1 MKTLTLIST
10 FLISL
15 SAFAN
20 PKAGD
25 FNRAIMED
33 VKDDLRQHEDVYK
46 APSRGPASVDEVS
59 ERKRLEDQ
67 MKQEKKIEKMNFRQN
82 QPSKW

>member
-33 VKDDLRQHEDVYK
+33 VKDDLLVGQLLWTKFLKEN
-46 APSRGPASVDEVS
+46 A
-59 ERKRLEDQ
+59 
-67 MKQEKKIEKMNFRQN
+67 
-82 QPSKW
+82 